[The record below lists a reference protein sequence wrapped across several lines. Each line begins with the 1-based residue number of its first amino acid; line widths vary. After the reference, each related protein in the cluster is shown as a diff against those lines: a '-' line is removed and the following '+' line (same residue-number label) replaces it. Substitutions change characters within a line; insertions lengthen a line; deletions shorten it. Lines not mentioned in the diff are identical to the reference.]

1 MAYTYTTLKT
11 AIQDFVEDSGT
22 TFVANLDNFIQNAE
36 QRIFSESDLPLDRKN
51 STGNTTANNKYLSS
65 PDDFLSTYSLSIV
78 CSGTHHFLLNKDV
91 NFLQTFDPD
100 PDTTRGMPKYYSLWD
115 ENTFILS
122 PTPDQSYEVELHYY
136 YKPVSI
142 TTSTDGTSWFG
153 TNAQNALL
161 YGSLVEAYTFLKGE
175 PDLIKLYNDRYM
187 EALSRVK
194 NLGEGR
200 NRTDEYRSTI
210 IRQKVT

>member
-22 TFVANLDNFIQNAE
+22 TFNANIDNFIENAE
-36 QRIFSESDLPLDRKN
+36 QRIFSMVDLPLDRRN
-51 STGNTTANNKYLSS
+51 STGNLTTSNKYLST
-65 PDDFLSTYSLSIV
+65 PEDFLSTYSLSVI
-78 CSGTHHFLLNKDV
+78 SDNTHYFLLNKDV
-91 NFLQTFDPD
+91 NFVQTYNPD
-100 PDTTRGMPKYYSLWD
+100 PNVKGLPKYYSLWD
-115 ENTFILS
+115 DNTFIVG

-136 YKPVSI
+136 YKPESI
-142 TTSTDGTSWFG
+142 TTATSGESWLG

-187 EALSRVK
+187 EALSRLK

-210 IRQKVT
+210 VRQKVT

>member
-22 TFVANLDNFIQNAE
+22 TFNANIDNFIENAE
-36 QRIFSESDLPLDRKN
+36 QRIFSMVDLPLDRRN
-51 STGNTTANNKYLSS
+51 STGNLTTSNKYLAT
-65 PDDFLSTYSLSIV
+65 PEDFLSAYSLSVI
-78 CSGTHHFLLNKDV
+78 SNDTHYFLLNKDV
-91 NFLQTFDPD
+91 NFVQTYNPD
-100 PDTTRGMPKYYSLWD
+100 PNVKGLPKYYSLWD
-115 ENTFILS
+115 DNTFIVG

-136 YKPVSI
+136 YKPESI
-142 TTSTDGTSWFG
+142 TTATSGESWLG

-187 EALSRVK
+187 EALSRLK

-210 IRQKVT
+210 VRQKVT

>member
-65 PDDFLSTYSLSIV
+65 PDDFLSTYSLSIIS
-78 CSGTHHFLLNKDV
+78 SGTHYFLLNKDV

-122 PTPDQSYEVELHYY
+122 PT
-136 YKPVSI
+136 
-142 TTSTDGTSWFG
+142 
-153 TNAQNALL
+153 
-161 YGSLVEAYTFLKGE
+161 
-175 PDLIKLYNDRYM
+175 
-187 EALSRVK
+187 
-194 NLGEGR
+194 
-200 NRTDEYRSTI
+200 
-210 IRQKVT
+210 

>member
-22 TFVANLDNFIQNAE
+22 TFNANIDNFIENAE
-36 QRIFSESDLPLDRKN
+36 QRIFSMVDLPLDRKN
-51 STGNTTANNKYLSS
+51 STGNLTTSNKYLAT
-65 PDDFLSTYSLSIV
+65 PEDFLSAYSLSVI
-78 CSGTHHFLLNKDV
+78 SNDTHYFLLNKDV
-91 NFLQTFDPD
+91 NFVQTYNPD
-100 PDTTRGMPKYYSLWD
+100 PSVKGLPKYYSLWD
-115 ENTFILS
+115 DNTFIVG
-122 PTPDQSYEVELHYY
+122 PAPDQAYKVELHYY
-136 YKPVSI
+136 YKPESI
-142 TTSTDGTSWFG
+142 TTATSGESWLG

-187 EALSRVK
+187 EALSRLK

-210 IRQKVT
+210 VRQKVT

>member
-22 TFVANLDNFIQNAE
+22 TFNANIDNFIENAE
-36 QRIFSESDLPLDRKN
+36 QRIFSMVDLPLDRRN
-51 STGNTTANNKYLSS
+51 STGNLTTSNKYLST
-65 PDDFLSTYSLSIV
+65 PEDFLSTYSLSVI
-78 CSGTHHFLLNKDV
+78 SDNTHYFLLNKDV
-91 NFLQTFDPD
+91 NFVQTYNPD
-100 PDTTRGMPKYYSLWD
+100 PNVKGLPKYYSLWD
-115 ENTFILS
+115 DNTFIVG

-136 YKPVSI
+136 YKPESI
-142 TTSTDGTSWFG
+142 TTATSGKSWLG

-187 EALSRVK
+187 EALSRLK

-210 IRQKVT
+210 VRQKVT